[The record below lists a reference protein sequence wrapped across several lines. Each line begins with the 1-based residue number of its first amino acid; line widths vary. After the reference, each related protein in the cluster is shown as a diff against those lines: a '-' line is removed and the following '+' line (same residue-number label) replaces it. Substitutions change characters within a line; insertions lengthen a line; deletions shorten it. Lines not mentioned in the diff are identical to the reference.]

1 MKITVLCEDTSNC
14 SLKSEHGLSLYIE
27 SEQGKILFDM
37 GQSDLFF
44 ENAEKLGID
53 LRQVDFAVISH
64 GHYDHG
70 GGLEKFLQINKKA
83 PVFISENAFGN
94 FYNGEKYIGLK
105 SDLKDS
111 KRLVFIS
118 EKSEICDG
126 ANIFTSDSLE
136 KQSVKSFG
144 LTVKKNGEKLP
155 DKFDHEIY
163 LELLE
168 NGKKVLLSGCS
179 HSGIENIMS
188 AFSPDVFIGGFHLLK
203 IENENELEKT
213 AKTLSTYGTDY
224 YTCHCTGER
233 QYKCL
238 KNRVKSLG
246 YISTGESI
254 VI

>member
-83 PVFISENAFGN
+83 PVFISENAFGD

-105 SDLKDS
+105 GDLKDN

-126 ANIFTSDSLE
+126 AKIFTSDSLE

-168 NGKKVLLSGCS
+168 NGKKVLFSGCS
-179 HSGIENIMS
+179 HSGIKNIMNE
-188 AFSPDVFIGGFHLLK
+188 FKPDIFIGGFHLVK
-203 IENENELEKT
+203 VDDENELARIAT
-213 AKTLSTYGTDY
+213 TLAEYPTDY
-224 YTCHCTGER
+224 YTCHCTGEK
-233 QYKCL
+233 QYKYL
-238 KNRVKSLG
+238 KNHLKNLK
-246 YISTGESI
+246 YLSTGDTI
-254 VI
+254 II